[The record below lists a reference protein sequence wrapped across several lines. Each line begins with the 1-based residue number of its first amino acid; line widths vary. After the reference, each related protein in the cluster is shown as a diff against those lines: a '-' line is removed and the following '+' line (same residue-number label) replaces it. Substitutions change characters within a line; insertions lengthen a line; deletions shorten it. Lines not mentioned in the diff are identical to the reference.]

1 MQKGSIQHE
10 QFVVSCQLIYRIII
24 TIHDMETA
32 HNNDLG
38 DIKSFVMQKLRLI
51 FKLCFYGIFEN
62 ELWLL
67 EVCNLIFKS
76 YS

>member
-1 MQKGSIQHE
+1 
-10 QFVVSCQLIYRIII
+10 
-24 TIHDMETA
+24 META